1 MGLSSQ
7 ESVSI
12 FRVRMLRFLAVVLAM
27 PLFVSGCGNSK
38 MVHVKSED
46 APASASQSLSDYK
59 IGVDD
64 QLQVT
69 VWRNPELSGT
79 PTVRP
84 DGKITVPLAG
94 EVEAGGRTAPEIAKA
109 IEEKLA
115 VYIRAPVVTVSVTGL
130 RSHEFLTRIRITGA
144 VRTPRSMPFRPGITV
159 LDAVLE
165 AGGPTEFASANRT
178 KVYRKAADKVLVF
191 DVALDDILRRGR
203 LRTNI
208 ELQSGDVV
216 TIPERLF

>member
-1 MGLSSQ
+1 MSFMNALRLS
-7 ESVSI
+7 
-12 FRVRMLRFLAVVLAM
+12 VVLSVILLA
-27 PLFVSGCGNSK
+27 VSGCGNSK
-38 MVHVKSED
+38 FVNVKPED
-46 APASASQSLSDYK
+46 APASASQSLSEYK
-59 IGVDD
+59 VGVED

-94 EVEAGGRTAPEIAKA
+94 EVAAGGRSAPEIAKA

-115 VYIRAPVVTVSVTGL
+115 VYIRAPVVTVSITGL
-130 RSHEFLTRIRITGA
+130 RSHEYLTRIRITGA
-144 VRTPRSMPFRPGITV
+144 VRAPRSMPFRPGITV
-159 LDAVLE
+159 LDAILE

-178 KVYRKAADKVLVF
+178 KVYRKASDKVLVF
-191 DVALDDILRRGR
+191 DVELDDILRRGR

-216 TIPERLF
+216 TVPERLF

>member
-1 MGLSSQ
+1 MVTNYLQASRRRLATFALLVMIFGTLSG
-7 ESVSI
+7 V
-12 FRVRMLRFLAVVLAM
+12 A
-27 PLFVSGCGNSK
+27 GCGG
-38 MVHVKSED
+38 KSATKARTED
-46 APASASQSLSDYK
+46 APAAAANSLAEYRV
-59 IGVDD
+59 GVDD

-69 VWRNPELSGT
+69 VWRNPELSG
-79 PTVRP
+79 PATVRP

-94 EVEAGGRTAPEIAKA
+94 EVEAGGQTAGTIARS

-115 VYIRAPVVTVSVTGL
+115 TYIRSPVVTVSVTGL
-130 RSHEFLTRIRITGA
+130 RSHEYLTRIRITGA

-178 KVYRKAADKVLVF
+178 KVYRKVEDKVTVF
-191 DVALDDILRRGR
+191 EVKLDDILRRGK
-203 LRTNI
+203 LQTNI

-216 TIPERLF
+216 TVPERLF

>member
-1 MGLSSQ
+1 MEVLKK
-7 ESVSI
+7 I
-12 FRVRMLRFLAVVLAM
+12 PARMSFMKVIRLPVVLPVILLA
-27 PLFVSGCGNSK
+27 VSGCGDSK
-38 MVHVKSED
+38 LVHVKSED
-46 APASASQSLSDYK
+46 APASASQSLSEYK
-59 IGVDD
+59 VGVDD

-69 VWRNPELSGT
+69 VWRNAELSGT

-94 EVEAGGRTAPEIAKA
+94 EVDAGGRTAAEIAKA

-130 RSHEFLTRIRITGA
+130 RSHEYLTRIRITGA
-144 VRTPRSMPFRPGITV
+144 VRSPLSMPFRPGITV

-178 KVYRKAADKVLVF
+178 KVYRKTSDKVLVF
-191 DVALDDILRRGR
+191 DVELDDILRRGR
-203 LRTNI
+203 LSTNI

-216 TIPERLF
+216 TVPERLF

>member
-1 MGLSSQ
+1 MSFMNALRLS
-7 ESVSI
+7 
-12 FRVRMLRFLAVVLAM
+12 VVLSVVLLA
-27 PLFVSGCGNSK
+27 VSGCGNSK
-38 MVHVKSED
+38 FVNVKPED
-46 APASASQSLSDYK
+46 APASASQSLNEYK

-64 QLQVT
+64 QLQVS

-130 RSHEFLTRIRITGA
+130 RSHEYLTRIRITGA

-178 KVYRKAADKVLVF
+178 KVYRKAADKVMVF
-191 DVALDDILRRGR
+191 DVELDDILRRGR

-216 TIPERLF
+216 TVPERLF

>member
-1 MGLSSQ
+1 MEMFKQRPAIMSFMNALRLS
-7 ESVSI
+7 
-12 FRVRMLRFLAVVLAM
+12 VVLSVI
-27 PLFVSGCGNSK
+27 LLVVSGCGNSK
-38 MVHVKSED
+38 FVNVKPED
-46 APASASQSLSDYK
+46 APASASQSLNEYR

-64 QLQVT
+64 QLQVS

-130 RSHEFLTRIRITGA
+130 RSHEYLSRIRITGA
-144 VRTPRSMPFRPGITV
+144 VRAPRSMPFRPGITV
-159 LDAVLE
+159 LDAILE

-178 KVYRKAADKVLVF
+178 KVYRKAADKVMVF

-203 LRTNI
+203 MRTNI

-216 TIPERLF
+216 TVPERLF

>member
-1 MGLSSQ
+1 MKVL
-7 ESVSI
+7 
-12 FRVRMLRFLAVVLAM
+12 RVFAVLPVMMLA
-27 PLFVSGCGNSK
+27 VSGCGNSK
-38 MVHVKSED
+38 IVHVKPED
-46 APASASQSLSDYK
+46 APASSSQSLNEYK

-64 QLQVT
+64 QLQVS

-84 DGKITVPLAG
+84 DDKITVPLAG
-94 EVEAGGRTAPEIAKA
+94 EVDAGGRTAPEIAKA

-178 KVYRKAADKVLVF
+178 KVYRRAADKVMVF
-191 DVALDDILRRGR
+191 DIELDDILRRGR

-216 TIPERLF
+216 TVPERLF

>member
-1 MGLSSQ
+1 MTSNYFWNNGWQRAGL
-7 ESVSI
+7 VLLVLI
-12 FRVRMLRFLAVVLAM
+12 FGTLSA
-27 PLFVSGCGNSK
+27 VSGCARQKS
-38 MVHVKSED
+38 VHVKTED
-46 APASASQSLSDYK
+46 APAAAAQSLAEYRV
-59 IGVDD
+59 GVDD

-69 VWRNPELSGT
+69 VWRNPELSGAA
-79 PTVRP
+79 TVRP

-94 EVEAGGRTAPEIAKA
+94 EVDAGGQSAGMIARA

-115 VYIRAPVVTVSVTGL
+115 TYIRSPVVTVSVTGL
-130 RSHEFLTRIRITGA
+130 RSHEYLTRIRITGA

-165 AGGPTEFASANRT
+165 AGGPTDFASANRT
-178 KVYRKAADKVLVF
+178 KVYRKADNKVIVF
-191 DVALDDILRRGR
+191 DIKLDDILRRGK

-216 TIPERLF
+216 TVPERMF

>member
-1 MGLSSQ
+1 MASNYFWNNGWR
-7 ESVSI
+7 
-12 FRVRMLRFLAVVLAM
+12 RVGVVLLVLIFGTLSA
-27 PLFVSGCGNSK
+27 VSGCARQK
-38 MVHVKSED
+38 AVHVKTED
-46 APASASQSLSDYK
+46 APAAAAVSLAEYRV
-59 IGVDD
+59 GLDD
-64 QLQVT
+64 QLQIT

-79 PTVRP
+79 ATVRP

-94 EVEAGGRTAPEIAKA
+94 EVDAGGQSAGMIARA

-115 VYIRAPVVTVSVTGL
+115 TYIRSPVVTVSVTGL
-130 RSHEFLTRIRITGA
+130 RSHEYLTRIRITGA

-165 AGGPTEFASANRT
+165 AGGPTDFASANRT
-178 KVYRKAADKVLVF
+178 KVYRKADDKVIVF
-191 DVALDDILRRGR
+191 DIKLDDILRRGK

-216 TIPERLF
+216 TVPERLF